1 MRITGGKYKGRI
13 ISGSPGTHVRPT
25 TDRARESLFNI
36 LWNSFDLDSAN
47 VLDLF
52 SGTGLISLEC
62 LSRNCRSVV
71 SVDMNFQSV
80 LFQKKLHDQFKPQQ
94 PWDIRKADVLR
105 YCEKEELSKFEF
117 IFMDP
122 PYNWPHYQT
131 LISLICSKISPN
143 ALLVV
148 EHDSKL
154 TLIHPAL
161 QSTRIYGQSA
171 FSFFSIN

>member
-1 MRITGGKYKGRI
+1 MRITGGTYKGRI

-36 LWNSFDLDSAN
+36 LWNSFDLESAN

-62 LSRNCRSVV
+62 LSRNCQSVV
-71 SVDMNFQSV
+71 SVDMNFQSIQ
-80 LFQKKLHDQFKPQQ
+80 FQKKIREQFKPTQI
-94 PWDIRKADVLR
+94 WDIRKADVLR
-105 YCEKEELSKFEF
+105 YCEQEELLKFEF

-131 LISLICSKISPN
+131 LLSLICSKMAPH

-154 TLIHPAL
+154 TLTHPTL
-161 QSTRIYGQSA
+161 QSTRTYGQSA
-171 FSFFSIN
+171 FSFFTVD